1 MAEAVSSKR
10 GVRGSRKAVALT
22 VSAVA
27 FGTLIGSVV
36 VLCPGCVCIGFASG
50 DDQRGFVP
58 SQQEVQWSQLKVGV
72 LVIVALVALTA
83 LIFLMSGSSGGLF
96 VGKITLRSYFENA
109 AGLKVGAPVNLE
121 GVTIGNVK
129 KINIVPSRK
138 LTPVEVIMKVS
149 TRFTAD
155 VREDSKSSLDTVGVL
170 GDTVVDIDS
179 KRAIGPR
186 VKDNDELGTN
196 ESPNLSDVIK
206 SSQGTIEQVNT
217 ILAKLDSLVDSLNT
231 GKGSI
236 GQLIND
242 PGLYNR
248 ANETVTE
255 LAKLSTNLSQGKGTI
270 GKLLNDDTLYN
281 HFNDTAA
288 RLDHITA
295 EIDNGQGS
303 IGKLLKD
310 KTLYDNLNQT
320 VTNANALI
328 AQINQGKGTIGML
341 AKDPEFQAKFRDS
354 IDKLD
359 SIMDRINSGQGTI
372 GQLVQNPSLYNNAD
386 AMLSESRNL
395 VTQIREN
402 PKKYLTF
409 HVKIF

>member
-1 MAEAVSSKR
+1 M
-10 GVRGSRKAVALT
+10 
-22 VSAVA
+22 
-27 FGTLIGSVV
+27 
-36 VLCPGCVCIGFASG
+36 
-50 DDQRGFVP
+50 P

-72 LVIVALVALTA
+72 LVIVALAALTA
-83 LIFLMSGSSGGLF
+83 LIFLMSGSTGGF
-96 VGKITLRSYFENA
+96 AGKITLRSYFENA

-129 KINIVPSRK
+129 YIRIVPERK

-149 TRFTAD
+149 KRYVSD
-155 VREDSKSSLDTVGVL
+155 VREDSKTSLDTVGVL

-217 ILAKLDSLVDSLNT
+217 ILAKIDSLVDSLNS

-242 PGLYNR
+242 PALYNK
-248 ANETVTE
+248 ANETVTQ
-255 LAKLSTNLSQGKGTI
+255 LAKLSTNLTEGKGTI
-270 GKLLNDDTLYN
+270 GKLLNDDTMYN
-281 HFNDTAA
+281 HLNETTA
-288 RLDHITA
+288 RIDHITA
-295 EIDNGQGS
+295 EIDNGNGT

-310 KTLYDNLNQT
+310 QAFYDNLNRT
-320 VTNANALI
+320 VTEANSLI
-328 AQINQGKGTIGML
+328 AEINQGKGTLGML
-341 AKDPEFQAKFRDS
+341 AKDPAFEAKFRDTV
-354 IDKLD
+354 DKLD
-359 SIMDRINSGQGTI
+359 AVIDKVNSGQGTI
-372 GQLVQNPSLYNNAD
+372 GQLLVNPSVYNNAD
-386 AMLSESRNL
+386 AMLSETRNL

-409 HVKIF
+409 HVKVF

>member
-1 MAEAVSSKR
+1 
-10 GVRGSRKAVALT
+10 
-22 VSAVA
+22 
-27 FGTLIGSVV
+27 
-36 VLCPGCVCIGFASG
+36 
-50 DDQRGFVP
+50 
-58 SQQEVQWSQLKVGV
+58 
-72 LVIVALVALTA
+72 
-83 LIFLMSGSSGGLF
+83 
-96 VGKITLRSYFENA
+96 
-109 AGLKVGAPVNLE
+109 VGAPVNLE

-129 KINIVPSRK
+129 RINIVAARK

-149 TRFTAD
+149 DRYTQD
-155 VREDSKSSLDTVGVL
+155 VREDSKTSLDTIGVL

-186 VKDNDELGTN
+186 VKNNDELGTT

-248 ANETVTE
+248 ANETVTQ
-255 LAKLSTNLSQGKGTI
+255 LAKLSTNLSEGKGTI
-270 GKLLNDDTLYN
+270 GKMLNDDTLYN
-281 HFNDTAA
+281 HLNDTTA

-295 EIDNGQGS
+295 EIDSGQGT

-310 KTLYDNLNQT
+310 KTLYNNLNET
-320 VTNANALI
+320 VTNANALM
-328 AQINQGKGTIGML
+328 AEINQGKGTIGML

-359 SIMDRINSGQGTI
+359 AIIDKINSGQGTI
-372 GQLVQNPSLYNNAD
+372 GQMMVNPSLYNNAD
-386 AMLSESRNL
+386 AMLTETRNL
-395 VTQIREN
+395 VTQMREN